1 MQKITHL
8 FLLGLAAGGI
18 AVGGWWFYANNATV
32 SKAPTIGESSQK
44 SGGIEETRA
53 QSDGEYWVVGE
64 TPGAQIASDG
74 NQALTLETPKAR
86 QGYYDELQA
95 MAVMPLWQHWQ
106 ELLSRGSPMHLM
118 LATPALAQRL
128 QKEGVEG
135 IYLEAVD
142 LLKNPALSDEQ
153 KASVVDLLSRTATKE
168 AMEVLTE
175 GLSEKGNKTLSFS
188 IEEGIKR
195 AGDQRWNGRFHPEL
209 SPALESVW
217 SDAAD
222 NPKLQYALALAIAKV
237 GAPSGVEMLLTEI
250 ANDGRTVAEILEGD
264 NMRALTALEAMN
276 GVRNPDVLPV
286 LTKWFTNRREDD
298 AAFVASG
305 EALASMG
312 SPEATRILLDW
323 AKHAPDEAAPLV
335 GKWTSMARDT
345 ESLKLLR
352 DAEAK
357 TDFFSSAR
365 VRQKVIEALSNGQ

>member
-18 AVGGWWFYANNATV
+18 AVGYWFYANNATFY
-32 SKAPTIGESSQK
+32 KAPTIDESSLIF
-44 SGGIEETRA
+44 GGSEDIRA
-53 QSDGEYWVVGE
+53 QSGGEYRMMGK
-64 TPGAQIASDG
+64 TRGAQIVSGG
-74 NQALTLETPKAR
+74 NQAPTLETPKAR

-106 ELLSRGSPMHLM
+106 ELLSRGSPIHLM

-128 QKEGVEG
+128 QKEGVES
-135 IYLEAVD
+135 IYLEAAD

-153 KASVVDLLSRTATKE
+153 RASVVDLLSRTATKE
-168 AMEVLTE
+168 AMEVLTQ

-188 IEEGIKR
+188 IQEGIKR

-217 SDAAD
+217 SDAVD

-250 ANDGRTVAEILEGD
+250 AKDGRTVAEIYKGG
-264 NMRALTALEAMN
+264 NVGALTALEAMN
-276 GVRNPDVLPV
+276 EVRNPDVLPV
-286 LTKWFTNRREDD
+286 LAKWFTTRSEDE

-352 DAEAK
+352 DAELK

-365 VRQKVIEALSNGQ
+365 VRQTIIEALSNGQ